1 MDELPPWLVLMSENQ
16 VLRDVLHELAA
27 NPQFLETV
35 GSALAGDSPF
45 PVWVGGMDF
54 LERMNSTRPRKD
66 RVQPGKELG
75 AITMF
80 NRSADGTAGGA
91 GVVVDIDRLHKLAR
105 QDSALAKQYVRD
117 ALLHEFGHV
126 LPVAR
131 SRSLSDRTFDPKPG
145 DPNAAQH
152 PAIQSENA
160 LRQLLGLKPKRH
172 YGLLDPSLR

>member
-1 MDELPPWLVLMSENQ
+1 MHELPPWLVLMSEDQ

-35 GSALAGDSPF
+35 GGAFAGDSPF

-54 LERMNSTRPRKD
+54 LERMNSTRSRRD

-75 AITMF
+75 AVTMF
-80 NRSADGTAGGA
+80 NESADGAASGA

-131 SRSLSDRTFDPKPG
+131 SRSLSDRTGDPKPG

-152 PAIQSENA
+152 PVIQNENQ
-160 LRQLLGLKPKRH
+160 LRGLLGLPSKTF
-172 YGLLDPSLR
+172 YGLLGKR